1 MILQKSRSHHS
12 ALINEFPYLLA
23 RPFLYNTVTGEPFTA
38 WLGAPLPEYPAAHAS
53 PSIANAEAMTVIFG
67 DDYAFTDHTF
77 EGLVTPQGIV
87 LHPRSYSTFLSFIK
101 TASLSDV
108 KFQTIVSAFNVHSRP
123 SFLISSCPIIL
134 EKTAPIR

>member
-1 MILQKSRSHHS
+1 M
-12 ALINEFPYLLA
+12 
-23 RPFLYNTVTGEPFTA
+23 RPFVYNTVIGEPFTA

-53 PSIANAEAMTVIFG
+53 LSIANAEAMTVIFG
-67 DDYAFTDHTF
+67 GDYAFTDHTF

-87 LHPRSYSTFLSFIK
+87 LHPRSYSTFRSFIK

-123 SFLISSCPIIL
+123 SFLISSCPIIF
-134 EKTAPIR
+134 EKTSLIR